1 MLLLEIMNVFYIY
14 IYIFSKIM
22 DLFQWH
28 AVFFL
33 FFDLSQTSLVT
44 LFKNVPF
51 VDRPKFVN
59 MN

>member
-1 MLLLEIMNVFYIY
+1 
-14 IYIFSKIM
+14 M